1 MNPRKKEEDKK
12 VKFGICIDPTL
23 HQKMEDEMINKSRL
37 IETLVKEHYGKQKS
51 YRGMLVEIIVKSF
64 IKEHLYNS
72 VDGLKETLQERL
84 NSNLRFETN
93 VFDIDTKNGHIFG
106 KIHFNDENDTIKV
119 IDFTIT
125 SNGVI
130 V

>member
-12 VKFGICIDPTL
+12 VKFGICVDPVI

-37 IETLVKEHYGKQKS
+37 IETLLKEHYGKQKS
-51 YRGMLVEIIVKSF
+51 YRGMLVEIVVKYF
-64 IKEHLYNS
+64 IQEHLFDF
-72 VDGLKETLQERL
+72 VDGLEENLQELL
-84 NSNLRFETN
+84 NLNLKFETN
-93 VFDIDTKNGHIFG
+93 VLDVEIKNGHTFG
-106 KIHFNDENDTIKV
+106 KIHFNDENNIVKT

-130 V
+130 I

>member
-12 VKFGICIDPTL
+12 VKFGICIDPIL

-64 IKEHLYNS
+64 IKEYS
-72 VDGLKETLQERL
+72 YDFVDELKENLQELL
-84 NSNLRFETN
+84 NLNLKFETN
-93 VFDIDTKNGHIFG
+93 VFDVETKNGHTFG
-106 KIHFNDENDTIKV
+106 KIHFNDENDMVKI

-130 V
+130 I